1 MQGHRLN
8 DIKILK
14 TRNFKILLIGLI
26 LIIISL
32 FFIIYLFN
40 KPFIDIK
47 KSNPKLE
54 VTAQE
59 ILNDY
64 QADERLANEKY
75 VDNLI
80 QIKGEIAD
88 ISFDKGISTI
98 TLKDTR
104 GVSSIIC
111 QMLPEANLNVLKL
124 KKGKQVLIKG
134 VCTGYLIDIM
144 MVRCILNNENFNEK

>member
-1 MQGHRLN
+1 MIVLV
-8 DIKILK
+8 
-14 TRNFKILLIGLI
+14 

-32 FFIIYLFN
+32 FFIINLYN

-59 ILNDY
+59 ILDDY
-64 QADERLANEKY
+64 LADEYSANEKY

-88 ISFDKGISTI
+88 ISFDKGISII
-98 TLKDTR
+98 TLKDTN
-104 GVSSIIC
+104 GFSSIIC
-111 QMLPEANLNVLKL
+111 HMLPETNLNVLKH
-124 KKGKQVLIKG
+124 KKGNQVMIKG
-134 VCTGYLIDIM
+134 ICTGYLIDIM
-144 MVRCILNNENFNEK
+144 MVRCILTNDNFNEK

>member
-1 MQGHRLN
+1 
-8 DIKILK
+8 LK

-32 FFIIYLFN
+32 FFIINLYN

-54 VTAQE
+54 ITAQE

-64 QADERLANEKY
+64 QADEILANEKY

-88 ISFDKGISTI
+88 ISFENGISII
-98 TLKDTR
+98 TLKGTS

-111 QMLPEANLNVLKL
+111 HLLPEDNLNVLKL
-124 KKGKQVLIKG
+124 KKGNQVMVKG
-134 VCTGYLIDIM
+134 ICTGYLIDIM
-144 MVRCILNNENFNEK
+144 MIRCILINDNFNEK

>member
-1 MQGHRLN
+1 M
-8 DIKILK
+8 K

-32 FFIIYLFN
+32 FFIINLYN

-47 KSNPKLE
+47 KSNPKIE
-54 VTAQE
+54 ITAQE

-64 QADERLANEKY
+64 QADESLANEKY

-88 ISFDKGISTI
+88 ISFDNGISII
-98 TLKDTR
+98 TLKDTS
-104 GVSSIIC
+104 GFSSIIC
-111 QMLPEANLNVLKL
+111 HMLPEANLNILKL
-124 KKGKQVLIKG
+124 KKENQVLIKG

-144 MVRCILNNENFNEK
+144 MVRCVLNNDNFDEK

>member
-1 MQGHRLN
+1 M
-8 DIKILK
+8 K

-32 FFIIYLFN
+32 FFIINLYN

-47 KSNPKLE
+47 KSNPKIE
-54 VTAQE
+54 ITAQE

-64 QADERLANEKY
+64 LADERLANEKY

-88 ISFDKGISTI
+88 ISFDKGISII

-104 GVSSIIC
+104 GFSSIIC

-124 KKGKQVLIKG
+124 KKGSQVLIKG

-144 MVRCILNNENFNEK
+144 MVRCVLNNDNFNEK

>member
-1 MQGHRLN
+1 M
-8 DIKILK
+8 K

-32 FFIIYLFN
+32 FFIINLYN

-64 QADERLANEKY
+64 HANESLANKKY

-88 ISFDKGISTI
+88 ISFSKGISII
-98 TLKDTR
+98 TLKDTS
-104 GVSSIIC
+104 GLSSIIC

-124 KKGKQVLIKG
+124 KKGNQVLIKG
-134 VCTGYLIDIM
+134 VCSGYLIDIM
-144 MVRCILNNENFNEK
+144 MVRCVLTNDNFDEK